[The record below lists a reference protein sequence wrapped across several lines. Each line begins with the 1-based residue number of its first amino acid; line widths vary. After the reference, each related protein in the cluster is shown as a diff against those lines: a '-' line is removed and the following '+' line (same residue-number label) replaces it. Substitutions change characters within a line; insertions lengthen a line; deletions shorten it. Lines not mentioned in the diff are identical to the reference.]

1 MCVQKHGHV
10 WKANVLG
17 TAMYGLAGDEGL
29 KAFYDEKNVARFPG
43 MSDNLKQAAWVLNVR
58 LGPLLTC
65 HLPLSPVSSRSMP

>member
-1 MCVQKHGHV
+1 
-10 WKANVLG
+10 
-17 TAMYGLAGDEGL
+17 MYGLAGDEGL